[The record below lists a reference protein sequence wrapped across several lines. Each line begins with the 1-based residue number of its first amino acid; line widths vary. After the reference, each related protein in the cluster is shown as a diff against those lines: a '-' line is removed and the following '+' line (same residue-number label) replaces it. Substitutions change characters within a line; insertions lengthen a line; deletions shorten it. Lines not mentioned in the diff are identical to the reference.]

1 MLCPHTW
8 SRVCWLRVVA
18 GTDSTMYTGRVVHS
32 AVGVGSAEEK
42 DQEEAGREGRQEG
55 QGRRKRGDP
64 LSQPVAAHRT
74 SCRLGRLTPLQ
85 QTSTRGGGARRR
97 LMIAFP
103 CVCCLSWGYC
113 RGRGSGI
120 GAWGTL
126 SAVSMCEIATLSP
139 FFIGISLL
147 HLTSN
152 CKAGTEAVRVSRVDR
167 PSPTVAAARYSLSHF
182 VDYNIQMFKY
192 HDSNPRTTTHACF
205 S

>member
-1 MLCPHTW
+1 
-8 SRVCWLRVVA
+8 
-18 GTDSTMYTGRVVHS
+18 MYTGRVLYP
-32 AVGVGSAEEK
+32 AMGVGPAEEK

-152 CKAGTEAVRVSRVDR
+152 CKAGTEIVCVSRGERLR
-167 PSPTVAAARYSLSHF
+167 PAAARSSLSYL
-182 VDYNIQMFKY
+182 VDYNLQMFKY